1 MYTKHCDKVSHRDI
15 QLLDV
20 ARPSTQNSEV
30 NQSYESWAS
39 SIEGPPITFSWV
51 QRQEIL
57 EPITQVLGTT
67 ALIVT
72 GGGVMTLVSATVLTV
87 AVMVLTSV
95 IAFVDVAVTVTCV
108 VGAVPMAQEQSAERS
123 AGG

>member
-1 MYTKHCDKVSHRDI
+1 
-15 QLLDV
+15 
-20 ARPSTQNSEV
+20 
-30 NQSYESWAS
+30 
-39 SIEGPPITFSWV
+39 
-51 QRQEIL
+51 L

-87 AVMVLTSV
+87 TVMVLTFV
-95 IAFVDVAVTVTCV
+95 TAFVDVAVTVTDV
-108 VGAVPMAQEQSAERS
+108 AGAVPMAQEQSAERS